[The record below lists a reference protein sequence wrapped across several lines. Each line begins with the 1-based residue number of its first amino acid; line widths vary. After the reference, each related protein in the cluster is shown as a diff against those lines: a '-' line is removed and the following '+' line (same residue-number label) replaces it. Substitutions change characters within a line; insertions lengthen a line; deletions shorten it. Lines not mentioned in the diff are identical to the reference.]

1 MAARP
6 AELGAQAQ
14 ESPLKFPLASFV
26 EFVLARPIASAEMVA
41 AELGLTP
48 RAARDMVDKLGLREI
63 TGWGRY
69 LSRGVL

>member
-1 MAARP
+1 V
-6 AELGAQAQ
+6 L
-14 ESPLKFPLASFV
+14 V

-41 AELGLTP
+41 AELGVTP
-48 RAARDMVDKLGLREI
+48 RAAQDMVDKLGLREI